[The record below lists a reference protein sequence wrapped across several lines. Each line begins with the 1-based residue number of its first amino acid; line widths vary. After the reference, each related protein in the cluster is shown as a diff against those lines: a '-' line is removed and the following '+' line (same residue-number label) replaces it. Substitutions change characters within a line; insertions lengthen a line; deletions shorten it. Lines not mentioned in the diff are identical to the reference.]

1 MKHTPAKILMVIAQN
16 GFRDEEYFE
25 PKKIFEENNLEVITA
40 SSEKGKCK
48 GKLGGKADAT
58 ISLRETESK
67 DYDAI
72 VFVCGP
78 GAEEYF
84 QNDQALKLARE
95 FAQTGKITA
104 AICIA
109 PVILANAGILAGKKA
124 TVYESGVE
132 QITAQ
137 GAKYTK
143 KDVEIDDNIITAC
156 GPAAAKSFGQTIVSA
171 LK

>member
-1 MKHTPAKILMVIAQN
+1 MPKKILMVIAKD

-25 PKKIFEENNLEVITA
+25 PKKVFEENNLEVITA

-48 GKLGGKADAT
+48 GKLGGEADAD
-58 ISLRETESK
+58 ISLQEAESK

-72 VFVCGP
+72 VFVGGP

-95 FAQTGKITA
+95 FARTTKITA

-124 TVYESGVE
+124 TVHESGAE
-132 QITAQ
+132 QITSQ
-137 GAKYTK
+137 GAEYTK
-143 KDVEIDDNIITAC
+143 KDVQTDSNIITAS
-156 GPAAAKSFGQTIVSA
+156 GPAAAKSFGQTIVSC
-171 LK
+171 LKIIK